1 MCSIHR
7 SCFFLTYSVARL
19 LINFN
24 SNYEWWCEGLVIRTP
39 YERTCFVV
47 ISGEIDLLN
56 SYYIS
61 SCNRFSPVSSQS
73 ESDTFGVNGGD
84 WASAFT
90 HPRGDDAGSSNA
102 KVIKSE
108 LSP

>member
-1 MCSIHR
+1 M
-7 SCFFLTYSVARL
+7 
-19 LINFN
+19 
-24 SNYEWWCEGLVIRTP
+24 
-39 YERTCFVV
+39 V

-61 SCNRFSPVSSQS
+61 SSNRFSPVSSQS

-90 HPRGDDAGSSNA
+90 HPRGDDTGSNASWGRTESSNA
-102 KVIKSE
+102 KVIKFE
-108 LSP
+108 LFP